1 MPRPAALKLV
11 RPAIWIGGLVAVLG
25 ALMLR
30 GYIATPNP
38 PLYGGI
44 AMGTGIAFL
53 LFGILA
59 VMAWRV
65 LKSAAD
71 NQDVGPKS

>member
-1 MPRPAALKLV
+1 MKLV
-11 RPAIWIGGLVAVLG
+11 RPAIWIGGLVAILG

-30 GYIATPNP
+30 GHIATANP

-44 AMGTGIAFL
+44 ALGVGIAFL
-53 LFGILA
+53 LFAILA

-71 NQDVGPKS
+71 TQDSGPKT

>member
-1 MPRPAALKLV
+1 MNKPAALSLA
-11 RPAIWIGGLVAVLG
+11 RPAIWIGGLIAIVG

-30 GYIATPNP
+30 GYIGTPNP
-38 PLYGGI
+38 PLFGGI
-44 AMGTGIAFL
+44 ALGTGVAFL

-59 VMAWRV
+59 HMAWRV

-71 NQDVGPKS
+71 NQDAGTKS